1 MKWTPVA
8 AIPFAMLVA
17 PAYASDYLT
26 VEQAQAGMFQGATF
40 QPVLLKLSK
49 SVRDAMY
56 DRSGVHEPFDEKG
69 VWKAST
75 GGWFIVDHV
84 TSKHGKIGYAVGL
97 DSNGAVRAI
106 EILSYQE
113 SYGREVG
120 NAEWRA
126 QFVGKTSRDA
136 LRLGKDIRNISGAT
150 LSCKNVTQ
158 GVKRVLALYELVL
171 AKG

>member
-8 AIPFAMLVA
+8 AIPLAMLVA

-26 VEQAQAGMFQGATF
+26 VEQAQAEMFQGATF

-75 GGWFIVDHV
+75 GGWFIVD
-84 TSKHGKIGYAVGL
+84 
-97 DSNGAVRAI
+97 
-106 EILSYQE
+106 Q
-113 SYGREVG
+113 
-120 NAEWRA
+120 
-126 QFVGKTSRDA
+126 
-136 LRLGKDIRNISGAT
+136 
-150 LSCKNVTQ
+150 
-158 GVKRVLALYELVL
+158 
-171 AKG
+171 